1 MFTQKILFS
10 ALTFDSCPF
19 MGASCVVSD
28 SDNLWSVRELRSE
41 KKCGT
46 CFSENFNSW
55 MSCLRR
61 SSLVNLHHGFVSR
74 SRQMLLLA
82 LQVAKF
88 LPVPV
93 TYDGPFFKFLGPLTV
108 PKPRTNDRATRFHP
122 HAYKNPGLRLE
133 KDTSIDV
140 SLPRKIHQKPV
151 LAYGM

>member
-1 MFTQKILFS
+1 
-10 ALTFDSCPF
+10 
-19 MGASCVVSD
+19 MGVSCVTGD
-28 SDNLWSVRELRSE
+28 DDLLWPVRELRSE

-61 SSLVNLHHGFVSR
+61 NSLINLHHGFVSR

-82 LQVAKF
+82 LQVVKF
-88 LPVPV
+88 LPIPV
-93 TYDGPFFKFLGPLTV
+93 TYDGPYFKFLGPLKEF
-108 PKPRTNDRATRFHP
+108 KPRTNERASRYHP
-122 HAYKNPGLRLE
+122 HSYKNPGVRLE
-133 KDTSIDV
+133 RDVSIDV